1 METQVV
7 LNQKPDLYSR
17 GNHNVGV
24 AMWHL
29 QWCTKYRYK
38 MFRQNRL
45 KVSCEVA
52 LKECCN
58 RHKIRVIALNV
69 QPDHVHLVAE
79 LPRGMTD
86 IKALQLLKGFSS
98 FLLFRLEPN
107 LRKRYPKGHLWSYGS
122 FSVTV
127 GYTELNTVLS
137 YVKNQ

>member
-7 LNQKPDLYSR
+7 LNQSSEIYGR

-29 QWCTKYRYK
+29 QWCTKFRYK
-38 MFRQNRL
+38 MFRQERI
-45 KVSCEVA
+45 KI
-52 LKECCN
+52 ECCTRN
-58 RHKIRVIALNV
+58 NIKVIGLNV

-86 IKALQLLKGFSS
+86 IKALNLLKGFTS

-107 LRKRYPKGHLWSYGS
+107 FRKRYTKGNLWSTGS
-122 FSVTV
+122 FSATV
-127 GYTELNTVLS
+127 GYTELTTVLN